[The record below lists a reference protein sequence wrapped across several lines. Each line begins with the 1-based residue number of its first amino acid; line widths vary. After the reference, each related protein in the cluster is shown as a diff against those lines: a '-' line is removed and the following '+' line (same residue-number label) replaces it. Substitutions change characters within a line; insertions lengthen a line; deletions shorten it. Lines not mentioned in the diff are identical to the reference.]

1 MALDEAALEA
11 RRAYQ
16 REWRRKN
23 KDKVKAQQERY
34 WKRKAG
40 QEAVQGDSEGQEAA
54 DNGKGGQQ

>member
-34 WKRKAG
+34 WQRKAD
-40 QEAVQGDSEGQEAA
+40 QKAVQGDSGGQIAA
-54 DNGKGGQQ
+54 DSGEGGQQ

>member
-23 KDKVKAQQERY
+23 KDKVKAQNERY
-34 WKRKAG
+34 WQRKA
-40 QEAVQGDSEGQEAA
+40 QQKAVQGDSGGQEAA
-54 DNGKGGQQ
+54 DNGEGGQQ

>member
-23 KDKVKAQQERY
+23 RDKVKAQNERY
-34 WKRKAG
+34 WQRKA
-40 QEAVQGDSEGQEAA
+40 QQKAVQGDSGGRIAA
-54 DNGKGGQQ
+54 DSGEGGQQ